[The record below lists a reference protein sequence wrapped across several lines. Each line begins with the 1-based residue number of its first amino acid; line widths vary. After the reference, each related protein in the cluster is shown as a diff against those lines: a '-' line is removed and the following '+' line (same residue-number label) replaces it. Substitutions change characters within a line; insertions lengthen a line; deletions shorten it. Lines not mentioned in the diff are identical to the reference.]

1 MIRGLGAR
9 DLALGIG
16 ALHALRSAGAQRP
29 WFAAHALA
37 DGVDLAATLSARTAL
52 PQRNLVFAVAMGGA
66 SHRDCDRRRRVGLG
80 PAARRPQAAEMNVRG
95 TA

>member
-1 MIRGLGAR
+1 MTVRGAR
-9 DLALGIG
+9 DLTLGIG
-16 ALHALRSAGAQRP
+16 ALHALRCAGAQRA
-29 WFAAHALA
+29 WFAAHAPA
-37 DGVDLAATLSARTAL
+37 DGVDLAAMLSARTAL
-52 PQRNLVFAVAMGGA
+52 QRNLVFAVAMGGA